1 MVLLQM
7 EQKISF
13 LQWGITIH
21 ICIIKSIL
29 IRQHIK
35 VVIAYPQD
43 YELIAVFMPSFLN
56 NTNTL
61 VYQAIGR
68 GRRQDGEE
76 EGYKEIAVIDLYP
89 SEEEAYKCYQI
100 MKEIYEQFL
109 RNRKNFRLLFS
120 HGIVLLFLKQTL

>member
-1 MVLLQM
+1 MDVMDGFITNGTKNQLLTMGYYNTYLYYQ
-7 EQKISF
+7 EYSYK
-13 LQWGITIH
+13 TAY
-21 ICIIKSIL
+21 
-29 IRQHIK
+29 K
-35 VVIAYPQD
+35 VVMAYPQD

-100 MKEIYEQFL
+100 MKEIYGAIP
-109 RNRKNFRLLFS
+109 K
-120 HGIVLLFLKQTL
+120 KQKEFFAYYFPMV